1 MPALPVKGP
10 TKEAV
15 NRENAA
21 LVAIVETSA
30 AYPEATPFH
39 PDTHFPEFGGDGPL
53 SKANHAFRGVRDLL
67 VCLGLDESH
76 FGQPDWNPLG
86 SLVHPGDTVI
96 LKPNLIKPHRK
107 SVAHVDEWQ
116 QVVTNGSIVRAVA
129 DYVALALR
137 HSGKILIVDGPE
149 TDADFGEIV
158 HKTGLD
164 GVAEHLRGLGVNCE
178 LIDLRR
184 ERWFAEGD
192 VLVQRTPLAGDPCGY
207 VEVALDDASEFED
220 YGLSG
225 LFYGADYDVRETAS
239 YHDRGR
245 HRYVMCRSVMAAD
258 VIIDLPKLKTHKKVG
273 ATLCMKNM
281 VGVTG
286 LRNCLPHF
294 TFGSA
299 GDGGDEFPP
308 GARGARIQSH
318 AIRAF
323 KRALARRGGKG
334 GRLAKAVKRTGK
346 AIFGATEEVV
356 RSGNWY
362 GNDTAW
368 RMVLDLN
375 KVIRWFDGD
384 GARRSSPRRMLCIV
398 DGIVAGEGNG
408 PLDPDPKPCGLLVG
422 GVNPVAVDTTCA
434 ILMGFDDSSMPVL
447 SRAWTAHE
455 LPLTDFRPSDVEC
468 RSTRDAWRGTLAS
481 LRHAPHLG
489 FRPHF
494 GWRGHI
500 ERKPG

>member
-1 MPALPVKGP
+1 MDRVDA
-10 TKEAV
+10 AV
-15 NRENAA
+15 
-21 LVAIVETSA
+21 VAVVQTSA
-30 AYPEATPFH
+30 AYPEVAPFH
-39 PDTHFPEFGGDGPL
+39 PDTRYPEFGDGGPL
-53 SKANHAFRGVRDLL
+53 SKENHAFRGVRQLL
-67 VCLGLDESH
+67 ASLGLDEVR
-76 FGQPDWNPLG
+76 FGQVDWNPLG
-86 SLVHPGDTVI
+86 SLILPGDTVV
-96 LKPNLIKPHRK
+96 LKPNLITPHRK
-107 SVAHVDEWQ
+107 SATHVDEWQ

-137 HSGKILIVDGPE
+137 QSGKILIVDGPD

-158 HKTGLD
+158 RKTGLD
-164 GVAEHLRGLGVNCE
+164 SVAEHLRGLGVCCD
-178 LIDLRR
+178 LVDLRR

-192 VLVQRTPLAGDPCGY
+192 VLVQRTALAGDPCGY
-207 VEVALDDASEFED
+207 VEVALDDDSEFED
-220 YGLSG
+220 YGLTG
-225 LFYGADYDVRETAS
+225 RFYGADYNDRETAS
-239 YHDRGR
+239 YHSNGR
-245 HRYVMCRSVMAAD
+245 HRYVMCRSVMAAN
-258 VIIDLPKLKTHKKVG
+258 VIIDLPKLKTHKKIG
-273 ATLCMKNM
+273 ATLSMKNM

-299 GDGGDEFPP
+299 GNGGDEFPP
-308 GARGARIQSH
+308 GVRGAQIQSH
-318 AIRAF
+318 AIRMF
-323 KRALARRGGKG
+323 KHALARRGGKG

-346 AIFGATEEVV
+346 AVFGATEEVV

-384 GARRSSPRRMLCIV
+384 GERRSSPRRMLCIV

-408 PLDPDPKPCGLLVG
+408 PLDPDPKLCGLLVG
-422 GVNPVAVDTTCA
+422 GMNAVAVDTTCA
-434 ILMGFDDSSMPVL
+434 ILMGFDDAKMPVL
-447 SRAWTAHE
+447 ERAWRAHG
-455 LPLTDFRPSDVEC
+455 LPLTDFTQADVEC
-468 RSTRDAWRGTLAS
+468 RSTRDAWHGTLAS
-481 LRHAPHLG
+481 MRQAPHLA